1 MTRQL
6 TRRTRPP
13 RDTDDYVP
21 EEPED
26 FDPGTEEEEEDEA
39 PRRRIAKRGTTRPPA
54 RREASPRPPAR
65 RSRSRPDE
73 DAEEAPRK
81 PRRSLSRSRDGDED
95 AKPARRSTGRSRPKG
110 GGWESFRSQRKSGGF
125 PDRLEITNE
134 EMLIK
139 FLDEEPFEVFHQHWI
154 QEAPSKRKS
163 WTCLGEGEDCPLCEE
178 VGDRPRMRVLF
189 NVIDL
194 SQDEPKV
201 VVWEANATT
210 ADTLANYAEDPK
222 SSPLNRTDLYWSVVR
237 TGKGTKTSYNPRPV
251 KGRDVE
257 EDYDMDL
264 LTEAEIEDLA
274 EGSFDKTCVSR
285 SDREELFE
293 VVDEIL
299 GN

>member
-6 TRRTRPP
+6 TRRARTT

-26 FDPGTEEEEEDEA
+26 YTEPEEDEQEEAPRRRVSRRAATRPPARRDSSTRPPSRRSRSRSDEEEDEA
-39 PRRRIAKRGTTRPPA
+39 PRRPRRAATRRSRDEDDA
-54 RREASPRPPAR
+54 RPAR
-65 RSRSRPDE
+65 RSGGRT
-73 DAEEAPRK
+73 
-81 PRRSLSRSRDGDED
+81 
-95 AKPARRSTGRSRPKG
+95 RSTR
-110 GGWESFRSQRKSGGF
+110 GGWESFRSQRRTGGF

-139 FLDEEPFEVFHQHWI
+139 FLDEEPFEVFYQHWI

-163 WTCLGEGEDCPLCEE
+163 WTCLGEDCPLCDE

-189 NVIDL
+189 NVVDL

-210 ADTLANYAEDPK
+210 AETLAAYAEDDK
-222 SSPLNRTDLYWSVVR
+222 TAPLNRADLYWSVVR

-251 KGRDVE
+251 KERDVE
-257 EDYDMDL
+257 EDYDIEP
-264 LTEAEIEDLA
+264 LTGEEIEELA
-274 EGSFDKTCVSR
+274 EGAFDGSCVSR